1 MAKLI
6 TVLLVIAIC
15 VGLALLAF
23 KAWRSRRK
31 GQSIKFSAPAETLDS
46 EILERAPGQYVATT
60 FRDEPLN
67 RVNAYGLGFRGR
79 AEVQVSRAGI
89 TISRRGERGLALTN
103 DQIQGVGLAQGTI
116 DRVVEKGGLV
126 AIHWQQDSTELTTF
140 LRFNNVA
147 DRNRVL
153 RATPVLARK
162 AI

>member
-1 MAKLI
+1 
-6 TVLLVIAIC
+6 
-15 VGLALLAF
+15 
-23 KAWRSRRK
+23 
-31 GQSIKFSAPAETLDS
+31 
-46 EILERAPGQYVATT
+46 
-60 FRDEPLN
+60 
-67 RVNAYGLGFRGR
+67 
-79 AEVQVSRAGI
+79 VQVSSAGI
-89 TISRRGERGLALTN
+89 TILRKGERGLALTN

-126 AIHWQQDSTELTTF
+126 AIDWQQDSTELTTF